1 MVLNVQ
7 ELRRRIEEYFKTVT
21 KDQLLKDLVE
31 SGLEAYSKSEYKINE
46 FPFVHEKKEQ
56 TVVVS
61 VETANNTDVF
71 CEGVGRDKTIVRASY
86 LCGMENIRSA
96 NRETNTIVFKTTP
109 TSACSLNWSQYYEYQ
124 SRT

>member
-46 FPFVHEKKEQ
+46 
-56 TVVVS
+56 
-61 VETANNTDVF
+61 
-71 CEGVGRDKTIVRASY
+71 
-86 LCGMENIRSA
+86 
-96 NRETNTIVFKTTP
+96 
-109 TSACSLNWSQYYEYQ
+109 
-124 SRT
+124 